1 MKISLRGWER
11 DHGEHVLFDKEIV
24 KDCDEFINRQ
34 SMSINDI
41 NIETKRTNVTVRWG
55 KNLTG
60 LNGDYFCEMK
70 LTYEDIRSLFSTMF
84 GSEIDE
90 QFLSVTG
97 LEISPEYIAELIRK
111 EIASKYGLAHK
122 SEDVIEDSPPELN
135 LLQDIVSGVLQT
147 LTDREENI
155 LRLTYGIGTET
166 DLKGRDCYNAKYVG
180 RKLNIKQKE
189 VRNIHDKAL
198 RKLRHPT
205 RSRKFRK
212 YADFINEKFEH
223 EITREENLLCE
234 VFGSNPEGKMKPENP
249 VN

>member
-24 KDCDEFINRQ
+24 KNCDEFINRQ

-41 NIETKRTNVTVRWG
+41 NIETKKTDVTVRWG

-84 GSEIDE
+84 GNEIDE
-90 QFLSVTG
+90 QLLSVTG
-97 LEISPEYIAELIRK
+97 LKISPEYISELIRK
-111 EIASKYGLAHK
+111 DVAEKYDLVHK
-122 SEDVIEDSPPELN
+122 AEDVIEDSHPELN

-155 LRLTYGIGTET
+155 LRLTYGIGIKT
-166 DLKGRDCYNAKYVG
+166 DLKGMDRCNAKHVG
-180 RKLNIKQKE
+180 IKLNIKPKE

-205 RSRKFRK
+205 RSRKLRK
-212 YADFINEKFEH
+212 YEGFINDKFDH
-223 EITREENLLCE
+223 EITREENLLCA
-234 VFGSNPEGKMKPENP
+234 VFGSNPEGKMEPE
-249 VN
+249 